1 MSENPTLTTP
11 DKPQEE
17 SLREEL
23 LKLAAEFDNYRKEVA
38 KEREKAWENGVDTA
52 VLQFLPAYE
61 ALEQALAVHQDSQQL
76 REGLSAVLNLF
87 REVLTRL
94 GCTPIPAVGEEFDP
108 LYHEALLA
116 EPSPEPKNRVL
127 AELERG
133 WLRHGRVLRPA
144 KVKVSLGPQGGDM
157 A

>member
-11 DKPQEE
+11 DKSQEE
-17 SLREEL
+17 ILREQL

-76 REGLSAVLNLF
+76 REGLSVVLNLF

-133 WLRHGRVLRPA
+133 WLRHGRVLRLA